1 MNITP
6 PPISSGWNAD
16 SKSGPV
22 PVWSLWFQNVWNI
35 LLDAINGNDTYV
47 TTTNIT
53 HGGVLTK
60 AMKITKVGRVVT
72 VILAYSDTVSTS
84 STIGATTFSLPY
96 TPIAISIGSAV
107 NITTG
112 ASLGSGYVGYVLKN
126 GYLYTP
132 TSTTTAGQVVV
143 MTVTYFTS

>member
-1 MNITP
+1 MNLSP
-6 PPISSGWNAD
+6 PPISSGWANDA
-16 SKSGPV
+16 KSGPV
-22 PVWSLWFQNVWNI
+22 SIWALWFQNIWNVI
-35 LLDAINGNDTYV
+35 QGAFLGNDTYV

-53 HGGVLTK
+53 SGGVLTK
-60 AMKITKVGRVVT
+60 AMKVTKVGRVIT

-96 TPIAISIGSAV
+96 TPISNSVGNAV

-112 ASLGSGYVGYVLKN
+112 ASLGSGYVSTN
-126 GYLYTP
+126 GSLYTP

-143 MTVTYFTS
+143 MTVTYFTTS